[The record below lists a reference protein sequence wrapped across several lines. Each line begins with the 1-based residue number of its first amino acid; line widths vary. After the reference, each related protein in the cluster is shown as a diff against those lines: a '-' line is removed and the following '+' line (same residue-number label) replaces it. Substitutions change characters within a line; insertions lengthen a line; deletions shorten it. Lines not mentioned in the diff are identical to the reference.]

1 MVKQLK
7 LKLAKML
14 SKFAEITT
22 DKGVLLSDGE
32 LVVGT
37 EVYLIDSD
45 GEYITAPDGEYKLDN
60 VIYVVLDGMIAE
72 IKELSVETL
81 EGETIEEVVTESVD
95 EAVEEAVDEVI
106 TPLIEDVLAL
116 IEAMDLRIT
125 ALEEQNV
132 VVTEEVVEFKKLVS
146 KLSSGKPV
154 EDQLKNDTKSKSR
167 IENLTKALS
176 NIRK

>member
-95 EAVEEAVDEVI
+95 EVI

-125 ALEEQNV
+125 ALEEKNV

>member
-60 VIYVVLDGMIAE
+60 VIYVILDGMIAE

-81 EGETIEEVVTESVD
+81 EGETIEEVVEEV
-95 EAVEEAVDEVI
+95 VEESVDEVI

-125 ALEEQNV
+125 ALEEKNV

-154 EDQLKNDTKSKSR
+154 EDQLKDDTKSKSR